1 MSLEKLLEK
10 IESDAREESRR
21 ILAEAEEE
29 AARIKREAEEE
40 ARLEAESIARSFH
53 IRAENERLRI
63 ISRARLEGRI
73 DLLAAKDKL
82 LEEVFRKVSDDFIRL
97 RTEEYRAWLKAV
109 VLEAVTSGREELVP
123 SSRDRELLD
132 GGLLEELNGEL
143 RSRGLAGGLKLAEED
158 APFERGVILRGE
170 KTETNLSAQAV
181 LQRVR
186 EESEE
191 EVSRI
196 LFGADEEKDR

>member
-10 IESDAREESRR
+10 IENDAREERRR

-29 AARIKREAEEE
+29 AARIRKEAQEQAGQEAE
-40 ARLEAESIARSFH
+40 AIARSFH

-73 DLLAAKDKL
+73 DLLAAKDQV
-82 LEEVFRKVSDDFIRL
+82 LEEVFREVSASFGRL
-97 RTEEYRAWLKAV
+97 PAEEYRSWLKAV
-109 VLEAVTSGREELVP
+109 LLVNVGSGQEELVP
-123 SSRDRELLD
+123 SPHDRELLD
-132 GGLLEELNGEL
+132 GGLLTELNEEL
-143 RSRGLAGGLKLAEED
+143 RSRGLAGELRLAEED

-170 KTETNLSAQAV
+170 KTETNLSAEAV
-181 LQRVR
+181 LQKVR
-186 EESEE
+186 EECEE

-196 LFGADEEKDR
+196 LFGPEERG

>member
-10 IESDAREESRR
+10 IESDAREEGRR

-29 AARIKREAEEE
+29 AARVGKEAEEE
-40 ARLEAESIARSFH
+40 ARREAEAIARSFQ

-73 DLLAAKDKL
+73 DLLAAKDQV
-82 LEEVFRKVSDDFIRL
+82 LEEVFREVSESFKRL
-97 RTEEYRAWLKAV
+97 PGEEYRSWLKAV
-109 VLEAVTSGREELVP
+109 LLGSLSNGKEELVP
-123 SSRDRELLD
+123 SPHDRGLLAV
-132 GGLLEELNGEL
+132 GLLEELNEEL
-143 RSRGLAGGLKLAEED
+143 RARGLAGELRLSEED

-170 KTETNLSAQAV
+170 KTETNLSAEAV

-186 EESEE
+186 EENEE

-196 LFGADEEKDR
+196 LFGPEERG

>member
-29 AARIKREAEEE
+29 AARVGKEAEEE
-40 ARLEAESIARSFH
+40 ARREAEAIARSFQ

-73 DLLAAKDKL
+73 DLLAAKDRV
-82 LEEVFRKVSDDFIRL
+82 LEEVFREVSETFRRL
-97 RTEEYRAWLKAV
+97 PAEEYRAWLKAIL
-109 VLEAVTSGREELVP
+109 LESLSSGKEELVP
-123 SSRDRELLD
+123 SPHDRGLLA
-132 GGLLEELNGEL
+132 GGLLAELNGEL
-143 RSRGLAGGLKLAEED
+143 RARGLAGELRLAEED

-170 KTETNLSAQAV
+170 KTETNLSAEAV

-196 LFGADEEKDR
+196 LFGPEERG

>member
-40 ARLEAESIARSFH
+40 ARQEAESIARSFH
-53 IRAENERLRI
+53 ARAENERLRI
-63 ISRARLEGRI
+63 ISQARLEGRI
-73 DLLAAKDKL
+73 DLLAAKDQV
-82 LEEVFRKVSDDFIRL
+82 LEEAFREVSESFRRL
-97 RTEEYRAWLKAV
+97 PPEGYRAWLKSV
-109 VLEAVTSGREELVP
+109 ILGGVTSGREVLVP
-123 SSRDRELLD
+123 SPHDRELLA
-132 GGLLEELNGEL
+132 GGLLEELNVELRSKGLAGEL
-143 RSRGLAGGLKLAEED
+143 RLAEDD
-158 APFERGVILRGE
+158 ATFDRGVILRGE

-181 LQRVR
+181 LQRLR
-186 EESEE
+186 EENEE

-196 LFGADEEKDR
+196 LFGPEERD